1 MPVDYT
7 TAAGQVRL
15 LITDIHID
23 ADANPD
29 QIFADAQITAFLAIE
44 GSSVHRAAAM
54 ALETIAVDQ
63 ALVLKVIRTLDV
75 QTDGA
80 KVADSLLKRAAALRA
95 QADAADEAADDD
107 DFAIAEFADDVF
119 GYRDRLSRQILRGRA

>member
-1 MPVDYT
+1 MPIDYT

-15 LITDIHID
+15 LIADTDENEQVLDDNQID
-23 ADANPD
+23 G
-29 QIFADAQITAFLAIE
+29 FLSLE
-44 GSSVHRAAAM
+44 GDNVFRAAAL

-80 KVADSLLKRAAALRA
+80 KVSTELRARAKDLRARADDDADSA
-95 QADAADEAADDD
+95 DD
-107 DFAIAEFADDVF
+107 DFAIAEFADPVF
-119 GYRDRLSRQILRGRA
+119 GYRDRLTRQLLRERA

>member
-1 MPVDYT
+1 MPIDYE

-15 LITDIHID
+15 LITDIHVD
-23 ADANPD
+23 DDANPD

-44 GSSVHRAAAM
+44 GASVLRAAAM

-75 QTDGA
+75 TTDGA
-80 KVADSLLKRAAALRA
+80 KVADSLMKRAAALRA
-95 QADAADEAADDD
+95 QADDDEAEDD
-107 DFAIAEFADDVF
+107 DFAIAEFADPVF
-119 GYRDRLSRQILRGRA
+119 GYRDRLTRQILRDRA

>member
-7 TAAGQVRL
+7 TSAGQVRL
-15 LITDIHID
+15 LITDPYVD
-23 ADANPD
+23 GDTS
-29 QIFADAQITAFLAIE
+29 DAQVFTDDQVDAFLTME
-44 GSSVHRAAAM
+44 GSNVYRAAAM

-80 KVADSLLKRAAALRA
+80 KVADSLLKRAAALR
-95 QADAADEAADDD
+95 QRADDDADSADD
-107 DFAIAEFADDVF
+107 DFAVAEFADPVF
-119 GYRDRLSRQILRGRA
+119 GYRDRMRRQILRDRA